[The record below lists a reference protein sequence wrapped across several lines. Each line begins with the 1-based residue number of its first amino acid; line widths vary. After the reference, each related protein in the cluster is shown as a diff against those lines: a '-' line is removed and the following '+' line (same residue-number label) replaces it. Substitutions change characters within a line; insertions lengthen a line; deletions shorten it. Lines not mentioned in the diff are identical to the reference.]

1 MRLIPP
7 HTRRPAPRQITMVLS
22 RVTAVFQ
29 NSIRYLETQ
38 TLSLGSGFLTFLKIF
53 VCSGIIEVRLI
64 TDKQFPAGGPIRQT
78 ERPLHKLQWPLCN
91 HAVLV
96 YWNPGQK
103 CPLTR
108 MSRRGILN
116 IEKVLPI
123 DGQPLVISVYAIDR
137 IPLPRGRSFAFIDF
151 FGDFESQADR
161 SQNNSDKSD
170 HYRQF
175 FHIHCP
181 PFFRLEGRALRR
193 GLTAYR
199 Y

>member
-1 MRLIPP
+1 MFFCFTV
-7 HTRRPAPRQITMVLS
+7 H
-22 RVTAVFQ
+22 FQ
-29 NSIRYLETQ
+29 NGTVLLESKSRILIFNIPRNPSPVLL
-38 TLSLGSGFLTFLKIF
+38 LSFFFCASFQLRWLLSAAT
-53 VCSGIIEVRLI
+53 
-64 TDKQFPAGGPIRQT
+64 KQLPAGGPVRQT